1 MGDKQATVENII
13 LTVLALVI
21 IAICIGCIYAFVR
34 AIFLFI
40 FSQGKEDKIKAA
52 WNSIRYMIIGII
64 LTIILLFV
72 FPLIFKWMNVKGYEN
87 YSAKNIFNKAGT
99 LIKGAS
105 NIGDVIKESQKDMQ
119 YRGQLYYDT
128 DSESPLPEDYS
139 DYSL

>member
-21 IAICIGCIYAFVR
+21 IAICIGCVYAFIR

-64 LTIILLFV
+64 FTIVLMFLF
-72 FPLIFKWMNVKGYEN
+72 PMIFKWMNVKGYEN
-87 YSAKNIFNKAGT
+87 YSAKNIFNRSGE
-99 LIKGAS
+99 LIKYVFQL
-105 NIGDVIKESQKDMQ
+105 GDVIKESQKDMQ

-128 DSESPLPEDYS
+128 TPDATTSSNNTDYN
-139 DYSL
+139 L

>member
-1 MGDKQATVENII
+1 MWDKQATVENII

-21 IAICIGCIYAFVR
+21 IAICIWCIYAFVR

-40 FSQGKEDKIKAA
+40 FSQWKEDKIKAA

-72 FPLIFKWMNVKGYEN
+72 FPLIFKWMNVKWYEN
-87 YSAKNIFNKAGT
+87 YSAKNIFNKAWT
-99 LIKGAS
+99 LIKWAS

>member
-1 MGDKQATVENII
+1 MWDKQATVENII

-21 IAICIGCIYAFVR
+21 IAICIWCIYAFIR

-64 LTIILLFV
+64 FTVVLMFV

-87 YSAKNIFNKAGT
+87 YSARNIFNRSWE
-99 LIKGAS
+99 LIKYVFQL
-105 NIGDVIKESQKDMQ
+105 GDVITESQKDMQ

-128 DSESPLPEDYS
+128 TPDSTTSTSTTDYN
-139 DYSL
+139 L